1 MNETWSEIRGYASN
15 SRTPDRPSQQDNVG
29 GYHVVSSLKARA
41 FKPQK
46 KVNLIL
52 KIPYH
57 LCTCTPGE
65 KMIVLKKYSHRSTPI
80 TEGISV
86 GGGISVGCGS
96 KSNSR
101 IASVEDSVES
111 LEPSLP
117 IDEVESRS
125 EVAAKV
131 IDNQVNVAGNTA
143 NVSVKATR
151 PDLSV
156 GSECE

>member
-1 MNETWSEIRGYASN
+1 
-15 SRTPDRPSQQDNVG
+15 
-29 GYHVVSSLKARA
+29 
-41 FKPQK
+41 
-46 KVNLIL
+46 
-52 KIPYH
+52 
-57 LCTCTPGE
+57 
-65 KMIVLKKYSHRSTPI
+65 MIVLNRYLHRSTSI

-101 IASVEDSVES
+101 IASVEDSIES

-125 EVAAKV
+125 KVAAEV